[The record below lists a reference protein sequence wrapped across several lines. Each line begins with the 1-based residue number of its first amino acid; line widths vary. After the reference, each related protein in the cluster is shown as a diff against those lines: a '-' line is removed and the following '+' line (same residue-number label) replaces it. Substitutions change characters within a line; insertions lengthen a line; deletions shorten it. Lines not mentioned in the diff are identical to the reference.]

1 METQTERK
9 PVVFS
14 AVQPSGLPTIGNY
27 IGALKN
33 WVTMQEEFDCIYAV
47 ADLHA
52 ITVRQ
57 EPARL
62 RANSMQMLALLLA
75 CGVDPQK
82 SVLFMQSHVS
92 AHCELAW
99 LLNCITYLGELSR
112 MTQFKDKSQKH
123 STNINAG
130 LLDYP
135 VLMAADILLY
145 QAEFV
150 PVGQDQKQHLEL
162 SRNLAERF
170 NNAYSPTFTVPE
182 GYIPKSGGRI
192 MSLQD
197 PTHKMSKSDEA
208 NAYIGVLDT
217 PDEIARKI
225 KRAVTDSVGVV
236 DYSPISPACPTF
248 WTFTPRFRPARPKK
262 RRRISRARATAI

>member
-75 CGVDPQK
+75 CGGL
-82 SVLFMQSHVS
+82 VLVLI
-92 AHCELAW
+92 AAIAIIAV
-99 LLNCITYLGELSR
+99 NSR
-112 MTQFKDKSQKH
+112 H
-123 STNINAG
+123 
-130 LLDYP
+130 
-135 VLMAADILLY
+135 
-145 QAEFV
+145 
-150 PVGQDQKQHLEL
+150 
-162 SRNLAERF
+162 
-170 NNAYSPTFTVPE
+170 
-182 GYIPKSGGRI
+182 
-192 MSLQD
+192 
-197 PTHKMSKSDEA
+197 
-208 NAYIGVLDT
+208 
-217 PDEIARKI
+217 
-225 KRAVTDSVGVV
+225 
-236 DYSPISPACPTF
+236 
-248 WTFTPRFRPARPKK
+248 
-262 RRRISRARATAI
+262 